1 MPVVVSLLGVML
13 FAPAL
18 LGFLLWLGHLED
30 TLQRDVGRAMR
41 RPEPPPILA
50 IPVRSPLQPT
60 LGTQPAPQPQ
70 PQPAAIPE
78 QRAVPEVELS
88 GPDAVPAT

>member
-1 MPVVVSLLGVML
+1 MPVVVSLVGVML

-30 TLQRDVGRAMR
+30 TLQRDVRRALR

-50 IPVRSPLQPT
+50 IPVRTPPQPAP
-60 LGTQPAPQPQ
+60 GTQPASQPQ
-70 PQPAAIPE
+70 PGMIPD
-78 QRAVPEVELS
+78 QRAMPEVELS